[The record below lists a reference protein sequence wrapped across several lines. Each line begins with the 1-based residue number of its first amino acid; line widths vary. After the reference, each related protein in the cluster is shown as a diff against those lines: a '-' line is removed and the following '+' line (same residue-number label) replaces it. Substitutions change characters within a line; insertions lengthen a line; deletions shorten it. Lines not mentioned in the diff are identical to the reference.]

1 MIRSPSQ
8 NSSEAMKYL
17 KMAVDQ
23 GNAQAMVIYAGTI
36 FESGDKQK
44 ISEAATYFKI
54 LADQGDAT
62 AQYVYGILLQN
73 GDGVSQDL
81 SASGEIPHDGC

>member
-1 MIRSPSQ
+1 
-8 NSSEAMKYL
+8 MKYL

-23 GNAQAMVIYAGTI
+23 GNAQAMLIYAGTI

-62 AQYVYGILLQN
+62 AQHVYGILLQN